1 MKSQFLQILI
11 STFDDIDNHISISNI
26 FIYFIMLLLTDML
39 YYIQG
44 LVVLIFIYQSILF
57 HSMWKY

>member
-11 STFDDIDNHISISNI
+11 STFDDLDNHISISNI